1 MHTSMIKRA
10 LESAPIP
17 TIPATSQ
24 ARDRIV
30 GRIVEAKGT
39 DSSGG
44 RVFRVRL
51 IAYGDSKNGRRYP
64 ESVMREA
71 VHLYEG
77 AKAFDHHRSESEMAS
92 GTIAGM
98 VGSFR
103 SVEAA
108 TDGLYAD
115 LHLLPSATHAAEA
128 MDASLAATG
137 GTPLIGV
144 SHDVLAAF
152 RPVTEG
158 VTQLQ
163 EATQIVR
170 VNSADL
176 VSDPAAGG
184 LISRAVAG
192 GIEGTGTGT
201 EPTSPSAPEI
211 VHDARTARGRLV
223 ITQECTARGLAAG
236 AADGVAAALPEQFTE
251 AQLTSVINAV
261 HTATAARERTGLAP
275 TIQITQETRDKKL
288 AALDAMLSTSAVRPA
303 GPAYRSLREAWSDI
317 TGARVNFLE
326 EDTTRRIM
334 RDTMGAGYD
343 SAMSATESLDAGS
356 WAQVLGD
363 SITRRLIAEYSRAN
377 LQSWRQIVSSMQFG
391 LDFRTQRR
399 ARIGGYGILPAVG
412 SGAPYQPLTS
422 PPDEEATYS
431 VTKRGGTE
439 DITLE
444 MIANDDIQAI
454 RSIPLRLGRSAAITL
469 YRFIW
474 DMLPANAATSYDGTA
489 LFHANHANTDN
500 PALLST
506 SALSTGRRKMRK
518 QTAYGDSTDL
528 LSFVPRFI
536 VVPSDLEELA
546 WQLCTSA
553 VALPAGAPVGAA
565 SDIPNIHQGITPLV
579 IDYYSDVNDWF
590 LIADPSMCPTIEL
603 GFNSTSE
610 LPELFTQ
617 SDPTVGSHFNSDV
630 ITFKIRHMYSG
641 AVLDHR
647 AFYRGNN

>member
-1 MHTSMIKRA
+1 
-10 LESAPIP
+10 
-17 TIPATSQ
+17 
-24 ARDRIV
+24 
-30 GRIVEAKGT
+30 
-39 DSSGG
+39 
-44 RVFRVRL
+44 
-51 IAYGDSKNGRRYP
+51 
-64 ESVMREA
+64 
-71 VHLYEG
+71 
-77 AKAFDHHRSESEMAS
+77 
-92 GTIAGM
+92 
-98 VGSFR
+98 
-103 SVEAA
+103 
-108 TDGLYAD
+108 
-115 LHLLPSATHAAEA
+115 
-128 MDASLAATG
+128 
-137 GTPLIGV
+137 
-144 SHDVLAAF
+144 
-152 RPVTEG
+152 
-158 VTQLQ
+158 
-163 EATQIVR
+163 
-170 VNSADL
+170 
-176 VSDPAAGG
+176 
-184 LISRAVAG
+184 
-192 GIEGTGTGT
+192 
-201 EPTSPSAPEI
+201 
-211 VHDARTARGRLV
+211 
-223 ITQECTARGLAAG
+223 
-236 AADGVAAALPEQFTE
+236 
-251 AQLTSVINAV
+251 
-261 HTATAARERTGLAP
+261 
-275 TIQITQETRDKKL
+275 
-288 AALDAMLSTSAVRPA
+288 
-303 GPAYRSLREAWSDI
+303 
-317 TGARVNFLE
+317 
-326 EDTTRRIM
+326 
-334 RDTMGAGYD
+334 
-343 SAMSATESLDAGS
+343 
-356 WAQVLGD
+356 
-363 SITRRLIAEYSRAN
+363 
-377 LQSWRQIVSSMQFG
+377 
-391 LDFRTQRR
+391 
-399 ARIGGYGILPAVG
+399 
-412 SGAPYQPLTS
+412 
-422 PPDEEATYS
+422 
-431 VTKRGGTE
+431 
-439 DITLE
+439 